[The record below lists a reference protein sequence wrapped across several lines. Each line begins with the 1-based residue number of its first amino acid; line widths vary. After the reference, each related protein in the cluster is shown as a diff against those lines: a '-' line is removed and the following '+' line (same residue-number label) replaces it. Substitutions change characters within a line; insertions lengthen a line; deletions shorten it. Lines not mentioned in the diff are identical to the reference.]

1 MTNQTQS
8 NDKVGEVS
16 QTSRTVAIR
25 FVVLTIFMLAVLF
38 LAAGRLDWW
47 EGWAYV
53 ALTMGMLVASRLYIL
68 KKDPDMLIER
78 MEAGQHENVKSWD
91 KILVPLIASIG
102 PLCVWIVAGLDA
114 RFGWSPS
121 LSVGI
126 QVISLAIILI
136 GTMFGEWAVH
146 VNRFFSS
153 HVRIQTDRGH
163 SVVSSGPY
171 SIIRH
176 PGYAGAL
183 VVYLAIPFFFSSYW
197 VAIPSLLI
205 LMALILRTSLED
217 RTLQEELP
225 GYKDYTNKVRYRLVP
240 GIW

>member
-1 MTNQTQS
+1 MTQQTQS
-8 NDKVGEVS
+8 NDTAGEFS

-25 FVVLTIFMLAVLF
+25 FVALTIFMIAVLF
-38 LAAGRLDWW
+38 LTAGRLDWW
-47 EGWAYV
+47 EGWSYV
-53 ALTMGMLVASRLYIL
+53 GLTMSMLIASRLYIL
-68 KKDPDMLIER
+68 KKDPNLLIER
-78 MEAGQHENVKSWD
+78 MEAAQHEDVKSWD

-102 PLCVWIVAGLDA
+102 PLGVWIAAGLDA
-114 RFGWSPS
+114 RFEWSPS
-121 LSVGI
+121 LPIAI
-126 QVISLAIILI
+126 QVVSLAMILI
-136 GTMFGEWAVH
+136 GTLFGEWAVH

-171 SIIRH
+171 RIIRH

-183 VVYLAIPFFFSSYW
+183 IVYLAIPFFFSSYW
-197 VAIPSLLI
+197 VAIPSLVI

-217 RTLQEELP
+217 QSLQEELP

>member
-1 MTNQTQS
+1 MNNQTLS
-8 NDKVGEVS
+8 NDTTDEFS

-25 FVVLTIFMLAVLF
+25 FVVLTIFMIAVLF

-47 EGWAYV
+47 EGWSYV
-53 ALTMGMLVASRLYIL
+53 VLTMGMLIASRLYIL
-68 KKDPDMLIER
+68 KKDPNLLIER
-78 MEAGQHENVKSWD
+78 MEATQHENVKAWD

-102 PLCVWIVAGLDA
+102 PLVVWIVAGLDT
-114 RFGWSPS
+114 RFGWPPS
-121 LSVGI
+121 LPVAI
-126 QVISLAIILI
+126 QVVSLAIILM
-136 GTMFGEWAVH
+136 GTLFGEWAVH

-171 SIIRH
+171 RIMRH

-197 VAIPSLLI
+197 VAVPSLVI

-217 RTLQEELP
+217 QTLQEELP